1 MSRPESE
8 YRTFSQLLR
17 RRRRQRRTAAATD
30 IFLGEFHSSWRK
42 ITRSFFFFYFL
53 FRKAFSSKGKLIE
66 RGNWAKKQATW
77 VLYSRRR
84 AILDAI
90 VSRATSIVQRDGS
103 ALCYIDGILSILSH
117 RLSAGRVAWWK
128 KIHWPEC
135 RRVIDIFRGQS
146 GDGNQPSI
154 LVSIVD
160 WVTNENTHAH
170 NRQKVGVQKRFSQT
184 LFFLANTRTR
194 KKVLE

>member
-1 MSRPESE
+1 MHESRVPAFLEAKWVGQSPSTGLSLSS
-8 YRTFSQLLR
+8 YDDDDDNDAPPPPPRP
-17 RRRRQRRTAAATD
+17 
-30 IFLGEFHSSWRK
+30 IYLGEFHSSWRK

-128 KIHWPEC
+128 KST
-135 RRVIDIFRGQS
+135 GQS
-146 GDGNQPSI
+146 
-154 LVSIVD
+154 
-160 WVTNENTHAH
+160 A
-170 NRQKVGVQKRFSQT
+170 GV
-184 LFFLANTRTR
+184 
-194 KKVLE
+194 